1 MLMNLIFID
10 CFGGALGLSETIV
23 VGPDTTTA

>member
-10 CFGGALGLSETIV
+10 CFGGALGLSETTV
-23 VGPDTTTA
+23 VGPDTTA